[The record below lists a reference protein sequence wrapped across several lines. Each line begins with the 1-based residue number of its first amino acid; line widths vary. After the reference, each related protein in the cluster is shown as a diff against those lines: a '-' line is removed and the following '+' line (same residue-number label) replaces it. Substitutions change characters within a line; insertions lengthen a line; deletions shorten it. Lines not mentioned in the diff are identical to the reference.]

1 MLRLTIERDKQAAQQ
16 KDFAGSSVVVGRDD
30 GLDLQL
36 KREDGASR
44 QHCKFTVEGRGVFVE
59 DLGSSNGTKV
69 NGKKIERRT
78 EVKAGDE
85 VLVGTVKIKA
95 AVVAGGSAAV
105 VVKEAAKPIAT
116 VKEPAKPIAS
126 AKVTVAKSAKEP
138 AKPIATVKEPARPIA
153 KATSK
158 PDKAEPEKGKAA
170 ARVIVAPKEEPEEAP
185 ETARAPVAPREAGP
199 VNDENEACRAEIDP
213 LARRWRDL
221 GRPAWALLAGD
232 KLARGLRWMQSD
244 KKLKPRPS
252 EHHREFIVA
261 SRAGKRDRIQR
272 TALVGGALVTTV
284 VTANLTAHAVYKEIV
299 LGEEVGS
306 DKSQVAQQCS
316 RNPATLEKSNKLAA
330 KVAELSQAPEM
341 ATLVGIRALSLAE
354 GACARYGDA
363 ERVLRNQLASQRSR
377 VIGHKDGLG
386 FRSVD
391 IARDD
396 EMVAS
401 VDAVGV
407 VELWTRGTDG
417 GPKVLAG
424 VSGKATLAVL
434 SPSDEIVAVG
444 TDKGPVDLFTVTKG
458 SKPTLL
464 KTLEGHRDEITAL
477 AFSDEGSMLATAD
490 KRGAIRF
497 WDMRGNEKGKERGE
511 LRDHRS
517 AVTQLVFR
525 NGNQRLYAVGVEAYA
540 YDLSDGKRKGKPFKL
555 GMTGAVTAMAVDVIG
570 NEVFTADEH
579 GEVLHWEIKNL
590 TKATFQPVAKHDS
603 AVLGL
608 GFVSKDRALISL
620 GVDKQLKV
628 TEVDK
633 KMREDEASLPMGV
646 GLQGVPDKPRFLL
659 IDPNGRRVAVS
670 GAGGKIHVWDLGQRM
685 TSAAPIAKFTE
696 HADDIEDLAA
706 SRDGNWMMS
715 AGKDGTLREW
725 DLQNTSSGSGSN
737 PANDHVGTVFD
748 LALSADGTRML
759 SGGQDKQLRGW
770 RIDPTGV
777 PRLQIVHEV
786 GAPIKTLALSPD
798 GRWAAFGVEQS
809 IRLLDM
815 TVAAGDRKAESI
827 ERRRHNEVVRYL
839 AFSPDRAWLVSA
851 DDAGVVNT
859 WRMAEDGPEDEPVRS
874 ETTSSAVTALAL
886 SPTESLI
893 AAASFDKVV
902 RVWPLGGGTTKTQRT
917 ATHDAA
923 VVALAW
929 SPGTEFLISGSEDG
943 QALLQR
949 NTQGRLELDPEHA
962 SFSHQRPVK
971 GLAFSTDKRW
981 LATGSDDGVISV
993 WSMDGR
999 KAKQKDLTGHE
1010 GPIVGLAFDAG
1021 SELLISASRDKTV
1034 RLWRV
1039 GDLDIGGEVA
1049 SMVLT
1054 GHGAPITTL
1063 RVEQGGRY
1071 AATAGEDG
1079 AIHLWPLQHGLLLRL
1094 ACRVVGRDFTE
1105 TEWSALFGADPTETV
1120 CAAR

>member
-16 KDFAGSSVVVGRDD
+16 KDFAGQSVVVGRDD

-44 QHCKFTVEGRGVFVE
+44 QHCKFSTDGRGVFVE

-69 NGKKIERRT
+69 NGKKIDRRT
-78 EVKAGDE
+78 EVKAGDV

-95 AVVAGGSAAV
+95 TLAGGAA
-105 VVKEAAKPIAT
+105 AAAGGA
-116 VKEPAKPIAS
+116 KEPAKPIAS
-126 AKVTVAKSAKEP
+126 AKVVTKPAKEP
-138 AKPIATVKEPARPIA
+138 EKAKREPDPEAVKTVAAKAKPAKEPERA
-153 KATSK
+153 K
-158 PDKAEPEKGKAA
+158 PAA
-170 ARVIVAPKEEPEEAP
+170 ARVIVAAKDEPEDLP
-185 ETARAPVAPREAGP
+185 ETVRAQPGQREAGP

-213 LARRWRDL
+213 MARRWREL

-232 KLARGLRWMQSD
+232 KLTRGLRWMQSD

-261 SRAGKRDRIQR
+261 SRAGRRERVQR
-272 TALVGGALVTTV
+272 AALIGGALVTTV

-299 LGEEVGS
+299 LGEEVGT
-306 DKSQVAQQCS
+306 DKSAVAQQCS

-330 KVAELSQAPEM
+330 RVAELTQSPEV
-341 ATLVGIRALSLAE
+341 ATLVAIRALTLAE
-354 GACARYGDA
+354 GACARYGEA
-363 ERVLRNQLASQRSR
+363 EKVLRDQLARQRSR
-377 VIGHKDGLG
+377 VVGHKDGAS

-396 EMVAS
+396 DLVAT
-401 VDAVGV
+401 VDAGGV
-407 VELWTRGTDG
+407 AELWTRGAEG
-417 GPKVLAG
+417 GSKVLTG
-424 VSGKATLAVL
+424 GSGKATLAVL

-444 TDKGPVDLFTVTKG
+444 TDKGAVDLYNIAKG
-458 SKPTLL
+458 SKPTIL
-464 KTLEGHRDEITAL
+464 KQLDGHRDEITAL

-555 GMTGAVTAMAVDVIG
+555 SMTGGVTAMAVDAVG
-570 NEVFTADEH
+570 NEVFTADEF
-579 GEVLHWEIKNL
+579 GEVLHWQIKSL
-590 TKATFQPVAKHDS
+590 AKATFLPVAKHEG

-633 KMREDEASLPMGV
+633 RMREDEASLPMGV
-646 GLQGVPDKPRFLL
+646 GLQGVPDKPRQLV
-659 IDPNGRRVAVS
+659 IDPNGRRAAVS
-670 GAGGKIHVWDLGQRM
+670 AGDSKIYVWDLGQRM
-685 TSAAPIAKFTE
+685 TVAKPITTFDE
-696 HADDIEDLAA
+696 HGDDIEDLAA
-706 SRDGNWMMS
+706 SRDGNYMLS
-715 AGKDGTLREW
+715 ASKDGTLREW
-725 DLQNTSSGSGSN
+725 DLQNTTSGSGSN
-737 PANDHVGTVFD
+737 PANDHLGPVFD

-770 RIDPTGV
+770 RVDPSGA
-777 PRLQIVHEV
+777 PRLQITHDVT
-786 GAPIKTLALSPD
+786 APIKALAVSPD

-809 IRLLDM
+809 IRLLDLQA
-815 TVAAGDRKAESI
+815 AAGDKKTEAI
-827 ERRRHNEVVRYL
+827 ERRSHNEVVRYL
-839 AFSPDRAWLVSA
+839 AFSTDRVWLVSA

-859 WRMAEDGPEDEPVRS
+859 WRMTDDGPEDEPVRS
-874 ETTSSAVTALAL
+874 EATASAVTALAL
-886 SPTESLI
+886 SPSESLI
-893 AAASFDKVV
+893 AAASFDKAV
-902 RVWPLGGGTTKTQRT
+902 RVWPLGGGTSVKAQRT
-917 ATHDAA
+917 ATHDAP

-949 NTQGRLELDPEHA
+949 NTQGRLELDPDHA
-962 SFSHQRPVK
+962 SFSHQRPVR
-971 GLAFSTDKRW
+971 GLAFSPDKRW
-981 LATGSDDGVISV
+981 LATGSEDGIISV

-999 KAKQKDLTGHE
+999 KAKQKDLLGHE
-1010 GPIVGLAFDAG
+1010 GGIVALAFDAG

-1039 GDLDIGGEVA
+1039 GDLDIGGDVA
-1049 SMVLT
+1049 SMVLS
-1054 GHGAPITTL
+1054 GHSAPITTM

-1071 AATAGEDG
+1071 AATGGEDG

-1105 TEWSALFGADPTETV
+1105 AEWSGLFGADPTETV
-1120 CAAR
+1120 CATK